1 MRNPNFLDFK
11 FIAKPKRRTINM
23 KTQKTTH
30 NKKRN
35 SVWILTI
42 LMFSG
47 LLGLAEMSL
56 AAADPWIRKADMPT
70 TRSALSTSVVNGM
83 IYAIT
88 GGTAPG
94 VVTSAV
100 EAYDPVTDIWTKKA
114 DIPTGGVG
122 LGTSVVNGI
131 IYAIGGSG
139 GLTSVEA
146 YDPATD
152 TWTKKA
158 DMPTGRVYF
167 STSAVNGRIYAIGGG
182 TDPFN
187 FTPLVEGI
195 VEEYDTGFREKGVEP
210 TGKLATMWGEI
221 KR

>member
-56 AAADPWIRKADMPT
+56 AAEGSWTKKADMPT
-70 TRSALSTSVVNGM
+70 TR
-83 IYAIT
+83 
-88 GGTAPG
+88 
-94 VVTSAV
+94 
-100 EAYDPVTDIWTKKA
+100 
-114 DIPTGGVG
+114 VG
-122 LGTSVVNGI
+122 LSTSVVNGI
-131 IYAIGGSG
+131 IYAIGGNW

-158 DMPTGRVYF
+158 DMPTAKTYLGTSVVNGIIYAIAGGVIRAGVSSTAVEAYDPRTQRWTKKADIPTGRYCLG
-167 STSAVNGRIYAIGGG
+167 TSAVNGIIYAVGGSITGGG
-182 TDPFN
+182 D
-187 FTPLVEGI
+187 
-195 VEEYDTGFREKGVEP
+195 
-210 TGKLATMWGEI
+210 
-221 KR
+221 